1 MKIARISPLTYTPGE
16 LEYFSFIRTGSG
28 ADYHQN
34 PTFYLYPNGDLM
46 MYWFAYDFDECSN
59 NCVLL
64 YSISKD
70 SGITWSD
77 PQVYMADYPGGVPCI
92 RMLSLKD
99 TCKVLMFQIQTI
111 MDELEIDD
119 ERRVATAGSDYFK
132 SRTRVFL
139 RRSTDAGRSFD
150 HGVEVPYLEISGG
163 KTLPG
168 VGFYGAIDELI
179 QLQNG
184 RVLASFMYLDPDR
197 CDTAKQYQHYEA
209 ACLLSDDGGESW
221 KRSNGQIT
229 VDTPRG
235 VMETQIVETAPNNLF
250 CLFRT
255 KGGYLYE
262 TRSEDGGDT
271 WSESKPS
278 PLPAPESM
286 ARMIKLKSGN
296 LLVAWN
302 SVSSTTQQPRHPMSA
317 SLSSDR
323 GITWSQPRK
332 IADES
337 GSNQLSN
344 HGLVQLDD
352 GRILLALSHYHDI
365 RPMTS
370 DIDIA
375 IFDEEWILG
384 DKIGSL

>member
-1 MKIARISPLTYTPGE
+1 MKIARISPLAYTPGE
-16 LEYFSFIRTGSG
+16 LEYFSFIRSGSG

-34 PTFYLYPNGDLM
+34 PTFYVYPNGDLM
-46 MYWFAYDFDECSN
+46 IYWFAYDFDECSN
-59 NCVLL
+59 NTVLL

-77 PQVYMADYPGGVPCI
+77 PQVYMADYPGGVPYI
-92 RMLSLKD
+92 RMLALQGTNK
-99 TCKVLMFQIQTI
+99 TLMFQVQTI

-139 RRSTDAGRSFD
+139 RHSTDGGRSFG
-150 HGVEVPYLEISGG
+150 HGFEVPYLEISGG

-184 RVLASFMYLDPDR
+184 RILASFMYLDPDR
-197 CDTAKQYQHYEA
+197 SDANKQSQHYEA

-235 VMETQIVETAPNNLF
+235 VMETQIVETAPNRLF

-278 PLPAPESM
+278 SLPAPESM

-302 SVSSTTQQPRHPMSA
+302 SVSSTTQQPRYPMSA
-317 SLSSDR
+317 SVSSDG
-323 GITWSQPRK
+323 GITWSQPK
-332 IADES
+332 IISNET
-337 GSNQLSN
+337 GTNQLSN
-344 HGLVQLDD
+344 HSLVQLDD

-375 IFDEEWILG
+375 LFDEEWLLK
-384 DKIGSL
+384 DKSE

>member
-1 MKIARISPLTYTPGE
+1 
-16 LEYFSFIRTGSG
+16 
-28 ADYHQN
+28 
-34 PTFYLYPNGDLM
+34 

-59 NCVLL
+59 NTVLL

-70 SGITWSD
+70 SGLTWSD
-77 PQVYMADYPGGVPCI
+77 PQVYMADYPGGVPYI
-92 RMLSLKD
+92 QMLSLEGTSKAI
-99 TCKVLMFQIQTI
+99 MFQVQTI

-132 SRTRVFL
+132 SRTRVFM
-139 RRSTDAGRSFD
+139 RCSTDAGRSFD
-150 HGVEVPYLEISGG
+150 HGVEVPYLDISGG
-163 KTLPG
+163 KDLPG

-184 RVLASFMYLDPDR
+184 RILASFMYLDPER
-197 CDTAKQYQHYEA
+197 CDTETQYQHYEA
-209 ACLLSDDGGESW
+209 ACFFSDDEGLTW
-221 KRSNGQIT
+221 KRSSGQIT

-235 VMETQIVETAPNNLF
+235 VMETQIVETAPNKLF

-262 TRSEDGGDT
+262 TSSEDGGDT

-286 ARMIKLKSGN
+286 ARMIKLKSGS
-296 LLVAWN
+296 LLVVWN
-302 SVSSTTQQPRHPMSA
+302 SISSTTQQPRHPMSA
-317 SLSSDR
+317 SVSSD
-323 GITWSQPRK
+323 GGNTWSQPRI

-337 GSNQLSN
+337 GTNQLSN
-344 HGLVQLDD
+344 HGLVQLEDR
-352 GRILLALSHYHDI
+352 RIILALSHYHDI

-375 IFDEEWILG
+375 IFDEEWLL
-384 DKIGSL
+384 KN